1 MKRFWLLSAALA
13 GSLTLAAAG
22 FSPWDAWKN
31 GYTLYEKGE
40 QFRDKGDYLKALNSF
55 EQAKKLYEQLQKNR
69 PDWNQKIITGRI
81 ADCDREITAVKRLV
95 GDSELTSPAASAPTG
110 ADFAEQQSLRR
121 ELEQYKQKL
130 SEIIVENDDLRRRLA
145 RNQASQKE
153 VANLLREQR
162 VMQEK
167 YALLEKRYQD
177 LERQSLEPDQRL
189 TELRNQLIEEK
200 LNAELTRNSIR
211 TPSNST
217 APEARRKLPRRSGKP
232 MRRGWSGSWP
242 SCAVFRP
249 TPPESAAHCRTASIR
264 RISSSRNSRP
274 KSAVRRTTCKT
285 FAASFRTP

>member
-13 GSLTLAAAG
+13 GSLTLAAAD

-200 LNAELTRNSIR
+200 LNAELTAKR
-211 TPSNST
+211 
-217 APEARRKLPRRSGKP
+217 
-232 MRRGWSGSWP
+232 
-242 SCAVFRP
+242 VFRP